1 MKKIVLSFILI
12 VSQAL
17 IFNQASA
24 EYSII
29 TVDVSRLYEG
39 YYKTKEATDKLQGR
53 YDTAKAQLDEMMA
66 SGDVEVNA
74 YQTMLEQ
81 TQNPALSDS
90 ARKDAEDDA
99 NLQMEKI
106 RSLQQDV
113 QTFQKSS
120 QNQLAQQQ
128 ATQRQ
133 FMLEEIK
140 TVILE
145 IAQDRKADLVF
156 DISTGINVGLPSV
169 IYANPAW
176 DSTEDV
182 LEVLNADAPPP
193 PPADPAGN

>member
-1 MKKIVLSFILI
+1 MRKIVLSFILI

-99 NLQMEKI
+99 NLQMERI

>member
-66 SGDVEVNA
+66 SGDVEVKA

-81 TQNPALSDS
+81 AQNPALSDS

-99 NLQMEKI
+99 NLQMERI

>member
-1 MKKIVLSFILI
+1 MRKIVLSFILI

>member
-1 MKKIVLSFILI
+1 MRKIVLSFILI

-39 YYKTKEATDKLQGR
+39 YYKTKEAMDKLQGR

>member
-66 SGDVEVNA
+66 SGDVEVKA

-99 NLQMEKI
+99 NLQMERI